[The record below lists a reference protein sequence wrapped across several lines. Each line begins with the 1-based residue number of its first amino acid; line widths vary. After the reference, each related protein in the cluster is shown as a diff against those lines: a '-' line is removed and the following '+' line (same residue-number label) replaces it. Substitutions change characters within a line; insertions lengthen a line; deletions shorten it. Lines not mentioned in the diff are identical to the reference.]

1 MKKIIIIAVSLV
13 CICIVGLGI
22 FFKNHPSGAA
32 QQNQADR
39 TAQINARVFT
49 PEELLKYDGQNGNPA
64 YIAISGIVYDVTNDR
79 HWKNGKHHDFS
90 AGKDLTA
97 DFPHKTSIL
106 AKVPIVGKLSE
117 K

>member
-1 MKKIIIIAVSLV
+1 MYLGLV
-13 CICIVGLGI
+13 L
-22 FFKNHPSGAA
+22 FYMNHRSQVA

-39 TAQINARVFT
+39 IAQANARVFT
-49 PEELLKYDGQNGNPA
+49 LEELSKYDGQNGNPA
-64 YIAISGIVYDVTNDR
+64 YIAVSAIVYDVTNDR
-79 HWKNGKHHDFS
+79 HWKNGSHHGFS